1 MTALGD
7 MRTGI
12 ATNLSTVSGLRT
24 SSFIPDTLNPP
35 VAVVAPDT
43 ITFDQTFGRGQ
54 DRYTFSVEVVVG
66 RVSDRASQNLMD
78 NYCDPNGSKSIKAAI
93 ESDPTLGGKVFDCRV
108 TEVRGYQQIVI
119 ADVLY
124 LSVVFS
130 IDVLTN

>member
-12 ATNLSTVSGLRT
+12 ANNLASVSGLRT
-24 SSFIPDTLNPP
+24 SAFIPDTLNPP
-35 VAVVAPDT
+35 IAVVAPDT

-66 RVSDRASQNLMD
+66 RVSDRASQSLMD
-78 NYCDPNGSKSIKAAI
+78 NYCNPVGSKSIKAAI

-108 TEVRGYQQIVI
+108 TEVRGYQHIVI
-119 ADVLY
+119 ADVMY

>member
-1 MTALGD
+1 MSTLSE
-7 MRTGI
+7 MRAGL
-12 ATNLSTVSGLRT
+12 AANLATVSGLRT
-24 SSFIPDTLNPP
+24 SSYIPDNLTPP
-35 VAVVAPDT
+35 IAIVAPDT

-66 RVSDRASQNLMD
+66 RVVDRASQSLMD
-78 NYCDPNGSKSIKAAI
+78 TYCDPSGSKSIKVAI
-93 ESDPTLGGKVFDCRV
+93 EFDPSLGGKVFDCRV

-119 ADVLY
+119 ADVVY